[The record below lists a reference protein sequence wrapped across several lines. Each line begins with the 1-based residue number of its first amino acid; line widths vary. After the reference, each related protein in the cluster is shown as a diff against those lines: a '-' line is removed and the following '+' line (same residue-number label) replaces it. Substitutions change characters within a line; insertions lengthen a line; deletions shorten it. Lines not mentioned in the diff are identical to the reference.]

1 MRILLWWLVLTALGA
16 AVVPF
21 VARLFAGFPDRGVA
35 FARPLAIAILGLVA
49 WLLGSLGVPYGAALV
64 VTLVLFAAGA
74 VGGARRF
81 GAWPVPRS
89 ELVRAEA
96 AFALGLLFFAG
107 IRALR
112 PEIFGAEKYMD
123 FAFFNAI
130 LRTHSI
136 PPEDP
141 WLAGAPINYYYF
153 GYLLFANLARISGIA
168 PEVAYNLSLATIG
181 AVLFSGA
188 ISIGRAL
195 SANFAFGALGG
206 LAVAVLGN
214 LDGALQMWVDGRG
227 LGNLDYWRSSR
238 VVEHTIN
245 EFPFFSL
252 LHGDLHPHVTALLLE
267 VPLVALLVA
276 VATSSATALPRA
288 PLAVAIAVLAAV
300 GLTNPWDLPL
310 AIALLALVCVR
321 RTWAPSSPLR
331 SLLPTVGTIA
341 AAVGGILV
349 VALPFVRHFDAPLG
363 GVGLVHAHTSAADA
377 FVVFG
382 ILGTPIALALA
393 AAALGASSASEGRTF
408 LIAASAFVATL
419 LAVFAKSP
427 VLGVSTIALETSLFV
442 LVRDRSRAATGAAL
456 VALAAV
462 AIGLCEIVYL
472 RDPYGADLHR
482 MNTVFKFYFQA
493 WVYAALAW
501 PAMLAIATAHL
512 PIGLRRNVGTA
523 LLWLLVG
530 SGLVYPAAAIAT
542 FAPGAPRP
550 LTLDGLVYLDRDH
563 RDDARAIRWLR
574 DHAEDRRRVLE
585 ATGDAYSYFGRV
597 SSNTGIPTLL
607 GWANHENVWRGADAR
622 VGERGALVRRLYE
635 ERSSAT
641 AASLLAEHR
650 VRYVFVGELERKT
663 YPAEGL
669 AKFANDAAA
678 FTEVF
683 RSGGTAVYAVNAAR
697 EPE

>member
-1 MRILLWWLVLTALGA
+1 MRLLLWWLVLTALGA
-16 AVVPF
+16 AGLPF
-21 VARLFAGFPDRGVA
+21 VGRLFAGFPDRGVV
-35 FARPLAIAILGLVA
+35 FARPLAIAILGLGA
-49 WLLGSLGVPYGAALV
+49 WLLGSLGMPYGAAIL
-64 VTLVLFAAGA
+64 VTLVLLAAGA
-74 VGGARRF
+74 VAGARRF
-81 GAWPVPRS
+81 GAWPVPRG

-96 AFALGLLFFAG
+96 AFAVSLLFFAG

-130 LRTHSI
+130 LRTSSI

-141 WLAGAPINYYYF
+141 WLAGSPINYYYF

-188 ISIGRAL
+188 VSIGRAL
-195 SANFAFGALGG
+195 SGRFALGALGG
-206 LAVAVLGN
+206 LAIAVIGN

-267 VPLVALLVA
+267 IPLVALLVS
-276 VATSSATALPRA
+276 VATSPAAGLPRT
-288 PLAVAIAVLAAV
+288 PLTAAIVLLAAV

-310 AIALLALVCVR
+310 AIALLALACVR

-331 SLLPTVGTIA
+331 TLLPTVGTVA
-341 AAVGGILV
+341 AAVAGVFVL
-349 VALPFVRHFDAPLG
+349 ALPFVRQFDAPLG
-363 GVGLVHAHTSAADA
+363 GVGLVHAHTSAGDA

-382 ILGTPIALALA
+382 ILGLPIAVALS
-393 AAALGASSASEGRTF
+393 AAALGASAASDGRSF
-408 LIAASAFVATL
+408 VIAASAFLATL

-427 VLGVSTIALETSLFV
+427 VLGISVIVLETALFV
-442 LVRDRSRAATGAAL
+442 LVRDRGRAATGAAL
-456 VALAAV
+456 VVLAAV
-462 AIGLCEIVYL
+462 AIGLCEVVYL

-501 PAMLAIATAHL
+501 PAMLAIITAHL
-512 PIGLRRNVGTA
+512 TDGLRRNVGIA

-530 SGLVYPAAAIAT
+530 AGLVYPAAAIAT

-563 RDDARAIRWLR
+563 PDDARAIRWLR
-574 DHAEDRRRVLE
+574 DHAEGRPRVLE
-585 ATGDAYSYFGRV
+585 ATGDAYSYFARV
-597 SSNTGIPTLL
+597 SSNTGLPTLL
-607 GWANHENVWRGADAR
+607 GWANHESVWRGGDRRIA
-622 VGERGALVRRLYE
+622 ERGALVRKIYDVPE
-635 ERSSAT
+635 AESAH
-641 AASLLAEHR
+641 ADLAGLD
-650 VRYVFVGELERKT
+650 VRFVFVGELERKT
-663 YPAEGL
+663 YAATGL
-669 AKFANDAAA
+669 AKFGASTAA

-683 RSGGTAVYAVNAAR
+683 RSGETVVYRVDSR
-697 EPE
+697 

>member
-1 MRILLWWLVLTALGA
+1 MRLVFWWLTLTALGTTVA
-16 AVVPF
+16 PF
-21 VARLFAGFPDRGVA
+21 LPRLFPGFPDRGMA
-35 FARPLAIAILGLVA
+35 FARPLAIAALALGA
-49 WLLGSLGVPYGAALV
+49 WLMGSIGLPYGAALGLTV
-64 VTLVLFAAGA
+64 ALLAVAGA
-74 VGGARRF
+74 FAFRRLD
-81 GAWPVPRS
+81 GPIVERG

-96 AFALGLLFFAG
+96 TFAAAFLFFTAV
-107 IRALR
+107 RALR

-130 LRTHSI
+130 LRTSSI

-153 GYLLFANLARISGIA
+153 GYLLFANLARISSIA

-188 ISIGRAL
+188 VSIGRAL
-195 SANFAFGALGG
+195 SGSYALGALGG

-214 LDGALQMWVDGRG
+214 LDGALQMWGDGRG
-227 LGNLDYWRSSR
+227 LRNLDYWRSSR

-267 VPLVALLVA
+267 IPLVALLVSA
-276 VATSSATALPRA
+276 ATSSAAGLPRA
-288 PLAVAIAVLAAV
+288 PLAAAIALLAAV

-321 RTWAPSSPLR
+321 RTWVPSSPLR
-331 SLLPTVGTIA
+331 SLAPTVGTVA
-341 AAVGGILV
+341 CAVAGILV
-349 VALPFVRHFDAPLG
+349 LALPFVRHFDAPLG
-363 GVGLVHAHTSAADA
+363 GVGLVHAHTSVADA

-382 ILGTPIALALA
+382 ILSMPIALALA
-393 AAALGASSASEGRTF
+393 AAALGASSASDGRSF
-408 LIAASAFVATL
+408 AIAASAFVATL
-419 LAVFAKSP
+419 LAIFAKSP
-427 VLGVSTIALETSLFV
+427 VLGVSTIVLEAALFV

-462 AIGLCEIVYL
+462 AVGLCEVVYL

-501 PAMLAIATAHL
+501 PAMLAIATEHL
-512 PIGLRRNVGTA
+512 PVGLRRNVGTA

-542 FAPGAPRP
+542 FASSAPRP
-550 LTLDGLVYLDRDH
+550 LTLDGFVYLDRDH
-563 RDDARAIRWLR
+563 PDDARAIRWLR
-574 DHAEDRRRVLE
+574 DHAEGRPRVLE
-585 ATGDAYSYFGRV
+585 ATGDAYSYFARV
-597 SSNTGIPTLL
+597 SSNTGLPTLL
-607 GWANHENVWRGADAR
+607 GWANHEGVWRGADAR
-622 VGERGALVRRLYE
+622 TGERAALVRRLYE

-650 VRYVFVGELERKT
+650 VPYVFVGELERKT

-669 AKFANDAAA
+669 AKFAAGAGA

-683 RSGGTAVYAVNAAR
+683 RSGETAVYAVPAAGER
-697 EPE
+697 E

>member
-1 MRILLWWLVLTALGA
+1 MRLLLWWLVLTALGA

-21 VARLFAGFPDRGVA
+21 VARLFAGFPDRGVV

-64 VTLVLFAAGA
+64 VTLGVLAIAAALEIRRSGLPTITGRELLRSEITFAAA
-74 VGGARRF
+74 
-81 GAWPVPRS
+81 
-89 ELVRAEA
+89 
-96 AFALGLLFFAG
+96 LLFFVG

-123 FAFFNAI
+123 FAFFNSI
-130 LRTHSI
+130 LRTSEI

-141 WLAGAPINYYYF
+141 WLAGTPINYYYF

-188 ISIGRAL
+188 VSIGRAL
-195 SANFAFGALGG
+195 SGSFALGALGG

-214 LDGALQMWVDGRG
+214 LDGTLQMWVDGRG

-267 VPLVALLVA
+267 IPLVALLVS
-276 VATSSATALPRA
+276 VATSPAAGLPRA
-288 PLAVAIAVLAAV
+288 PLAGAIALLAAI

-310 AIALLALVCVR
+310 ALALVALVCVR

-341 AAVGGILV
+341 AAVAGILV
-349 VALPFVRHFDAPLG
+349 LALPFVLHFDAPLG
-363 GVGLVHAHTSAADA
+363 GVGLVHTHTSAGDA

-382 ILGTPIALALA
+382 ILSMPIALALA
-393 AAALGASSASEGRTF
+393 AAAL
-408 LIAASAFVATL
+408 AASAASDERSFVIATSVFVATL
-419 LAVFAKSP
+419 LTVFARSP
-427 VLGVSTIALETSLFV
+427 VLGVSMIVLETALFV
-442 LVRDRSRAATGAAL
+442 LVRDRSRAAAGAAL

-462 AIGLCEIVYL
+462 AIGLCEVVYL

-501 PAMLAIATAHL
+501 PAMLAIATEHL
-512 PIGLRRNVGTA
+512 PEGLRRNVATA

-530 SGLVYPAAAIAT
+530 AGLVYPAAAIAT

-550 LTLDGLVYLDRDH
+550 LTLDGFVYLDRDH
-563 RDDARAIRWLR
+563 PDDARAIRWLR
-574 DHAEDRRRVLE
+574 DHAAGRPRVLE
-585 ATGDAYSYFGRV
+585 ATGDAYSYFARV
-597 SSNTGIPTLL
+597 SSNTGLPTLL
-607 GWANHENVWRGADAR
+607 GWSNHEGVWRGGDRRIA
-622 VGERGALVRRLYE
+622 ERAALVRKIYDAPDAE
-635 ERSSAT
+635 T
-641 AASLLAEHR
+641 AHADLTGLD
-650 VRYVFVGELERKT
+650 VRFVFVGELERKT
-663 YPAEGL
+663 YAATGL
-669 AKFANDAAA
+669 AKFGASTAA

-683 RSGGTAVYAVNAAR
+683 RSGETVVYGVGVR
-697 EPE
+697 